1 MPENKPSGFE
11 WRGTTPLTDENGN
24 LDNSAGQFITDEENL
39 TDGTPARSY
48 IVDSGAVNDLLGFL
62 LSDKGCTL
70 TVYPL
75 PFAGSDQRATAS
87 EVLTIADGGVT
98 EAATWRY
105 SEVGTPRSEIVV
117 TKTEAGD
124 TTSYGFTARGR

>member
-1 MPENKPSGFE
+1 MPENKPSNFE
-11 WRGTTPLTDENGN
+11 WNGTIPLTDENGN
-24 LDNSAGQFITDEENL
+24 LTNADKFVTDEENL
-39 TDGTPARSY
+39 TDAAATRSY
-48 IVDSGAVNDLLGFL
+48 IVGSGAVNDLLGFL
-62 LSDKGCTL
+62 LADKGCTL

-75 PFAGSDQRATAS
+75 PFADSNQRATAS

-105 SEVGTPRSEIVV
+105 SEVGTPRCEIVV
-117 TKTEAGD
+117 TKTEAGS

>member
-1 MPENKPSGFE
+1 MPEQKPSNFD
-11 WRGTTPLTDENGN
+11 WNGTIPLTAEGGLLTNET
-24 LDNSAGQFITDEENL
+24 GQFITDEENL
-39 TDGTPARSY
+39 TDGTPSRSY
-48 IVDSGAVNDLLGFL
+48 FVGSGAVNDLLGFL
-62 LSDKGCTL
+62 LSDKGATL

-75 PFAGSDQRATAS
+75 PFIDSNQRATAS

-98 EAATWRY
+98 EAAPWRY
-105 SEVGTPRSEIVV
+105 SEVGTPRCEIVV